1 MRLVSKRIVDRQRMA
16 KAEQSP
22 GRAPEAAE
30 RMGLIL
36 GAVLRA
42 VDDPGAIVG
51 LRFDQESP
59 GLLNGRM

>member
-1 MRLVSKRIVDRQRMA
+1 MRILDPQRMA

-22 GRAPEAAE
+22 GRTPEAAE
-30 RMGLIL
+30 RMGLTL
-36 GAVLRA
+36 GAVLRT
-42 VDDPGAIVG
+42 VDDPGAIVS